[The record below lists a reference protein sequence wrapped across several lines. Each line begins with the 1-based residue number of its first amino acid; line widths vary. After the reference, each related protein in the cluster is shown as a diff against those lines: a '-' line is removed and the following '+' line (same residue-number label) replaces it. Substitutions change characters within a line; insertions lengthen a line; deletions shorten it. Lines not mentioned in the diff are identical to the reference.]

1 MRPVL
6 KPVTQT
12 SDMEGKDTAMW
23 WTVRRAGDVGHRH
36 TIHVC
41 YAMMLQRIPGWFQ
54 HSFHIQYLM
63 LIYSE
68 SDEYYGHI

>member
-36 TIHVC
+36 TIHVLC
-41 YAMMLQRIPGWFQ
+41 NVVTTYPRPVSTLISHTVPNVN
-54 HSFHIQYLM
+54 IQ
-63 LIYSE
+63 
-68 SDEYYGHI
+68 